1 MTTVKLFLIVQVV
14 PKIRETKNDKRRTR
28 TTSIIIDIDSG
39 VTHILRITCKHEEE
53 DSSMVGIIEKNNV
66 GDDDTITLGDD
77 VTSDDVTNKQNQQK
91 QKQKQWIKNK
101 EIHKI

>member
-1 MTTVKLFLIVQVV
+1 MQ
-14 PKIRETKNDKRRTR
+14 
-28 TTSIIIDIDSG
+28 
-39 VTHILRITCKHEEE
+39 HEEE

-66 GDDDTITLGDD
+66 GDDDTITLGDE

-91 QKQKQWIKNK
+91 QKQWMKNK

>member
-1 MTTVKLFLIVQVV
+1 MQ
-14 PKIRETKNDKRRTR
+14 
-28 TTSIIIDIDSG
+28 
-39 VTHILRITCKHEEE
+39 HEEA

-66 GDDDTITLGDD
+66 GDDDTINLGDD

-91 QKQKQWIKNK
+91 QKQWIKNK

>member
-1 MTTVKLFLIVQVV
+1 MQ
-14 PKIRETKNDKRRTR
+14 
-28 TTSIIIDIDSG
+28 
-39 VTHILRITCKHEEE
+39 HEEE

-66 GDDDTITLGDD
+66 GDDDTITLGDE

-91 QKQKQWIKNK
+91 QKQGIKNK